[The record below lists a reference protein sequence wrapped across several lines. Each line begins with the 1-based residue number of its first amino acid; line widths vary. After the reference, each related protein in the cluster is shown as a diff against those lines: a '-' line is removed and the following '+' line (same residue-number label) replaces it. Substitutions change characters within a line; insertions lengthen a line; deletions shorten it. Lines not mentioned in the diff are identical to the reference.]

1 MLFLRIGR
9 DDEDVADAVFEA
21 EDPEGLVNEGMPPS
35 LDHIDPTS
43 LNATGLI
50 TWLICYILFYKYACC
65 FTNSLACR
73 LTHHT

>member
-1 MLFLRIGR
+1 
-9 DDEDVADAVFEA
+9 
-21 EDPEGLVNEGMPPS
+21 MPPS

-50 TWLICYILFYKYACC
+50 TWLICYILFHKYACC

-73 LTHHT
+73 LTLYT